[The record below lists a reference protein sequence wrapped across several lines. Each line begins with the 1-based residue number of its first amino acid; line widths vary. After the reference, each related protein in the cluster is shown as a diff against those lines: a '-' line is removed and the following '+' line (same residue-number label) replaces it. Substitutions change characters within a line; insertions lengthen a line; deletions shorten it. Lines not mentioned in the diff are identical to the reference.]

1 MSKYFVTCAR
11 GVEEITEGELR
22 ELGIKQTER
31 VNGGVFFEGDQDALY
46 RAHLWLRTGNRILLI
61 LRSFPVKTPDELYE
75 NIMKFKWE
83 TFLTEGLTFAV
94 DCTISGRNTIQ
105 LNHSHFARLRAK
117 DAIVDRMRDKTG
129 ARPDVNAEDPDISVV
144 RYIRDGVCTLNMDA
158 TGAPLHERGYRARNA
173 AAPLKE
179 TLAAAILKLAG
190 WRPDQPLVDPM
201 CGSGTL
207 VAEGALIAANVAP
220 GALRA
225 KYLFMN
231 WPDFHEPR
239 WKALVAEAEE
249 KRREL
254 APGQFFAFDHDPE
267 AVRQTKQAFKILGLS
282 AALHCEQRRFGDFQ
296 LPEVTTPGWIVMNP
310 PYGDRLGEE
319 EKLRPL
325 YKAIGDTF
333 KQKCQGWNGAVFTG
347 SAELMKEIGLK
358 TKRKIPLWNGPIECR
373 LLTYEM
379 YAGRRLRPDE
389 IAAEKF
395 AAVTAVEGNLT
406 DLEVA
411 VLDPARRT
419 IHSINKMEALFSEQG
434 RDPEVSLEE
443 FAAFSLLA
451 MREAGLIEIYPDFS
465 GKAPFSAATVES
477 AMSEWVDEGFDGDLK
492 FGILATERGLA
503 LYAKREA
510 EALAAQEKEAAEKK
524 KKR

>member
-144 RYIRDGVCTLNMDA
+144 LYIRDGVCTLNMDA

-249 KRREL
+249 
-254 APGQFFAFDHDPE
+254 
-267 AVRQTKQAFKILGLS
+267 
-282 AALHCEQRRFGDFQ
+282 
-296 LPEVTTPGWIVMNP
+296 
-310 PYGDRLGEE
+310 
-319 EKLRPL
+319 
-325 YKAIGDTF
+325 
-333 KQKCQGWNGAVFTG
+333 
-347 SAELMKEIGLK
+347 
-358 TKRKIPLWNGPIECR
+358 
-373 LLTYEM
+373 
-379 YAGRRLRPDE
+379 
-389 IAAEKF
+389 
-395 AAVTAVEGNLT
+395 
-406 DLEVA
+406 
-411 VLDPARRT
+411 
-419 IHSINKMEALFSEQG
+419 
-434 RDPEVSLEE
+434 
-443 FAAFSLLA
+443 
-451 MREAGLIEIYPDFS
+451 
-465 GKAPFSAATVES
+465 
-477 AMSEWVDEGFDGDLK
+477 
-492 FGILATERGLA
+492 
-503 LYAKREA
+503 
-510 EALAAQEKEAAEKK
+510 
-524 KKR
+524 